1 MPRPNWIVD
10 VEIAVLR
17 VSLLVTSTLMN
28 VVFVLLGWELGQL
41 FVNFIVVMFS
51 TNDVFIDGLILMAVA
66 LSVDL
71 SVEHLLLL
79 FMIFHTFTYQNQE
92 SQKYLEDYTTVV
104 NSTQP
109 VYL

>member
-17 VSLLVTSTLMN
+17 VSLLVASILMN
-28 VVFVLLGWELGQL
+28 VVFALLGWELGRVS
-41 FVNFIVVMFS
+41 VNFIVAMFS
-51 TNDVFIDGLILMAVA
+51 TNDVFNDGLLLMAVA
-66 LSVDL
+66 LTVDL

-79 FMIFHTFTYQNQE
+79 FTIFQTFTYQNQE
-92 SQKYLEDYTTVV
+92 SQKYLEDYTTMV

-109 VYL
+109 MYL